1 MSELFENRWLAQ
13 MSYEEA
19 LSLQE
24 KLVAQKIAGDQ
35 KNYLLFLEHEP
46 VYTMGRTPDLSSLG
60 TKALPHPL
68 HRTGRGGQATYH
80 GPGQLV
86 CYPVIDL
93 SLFGRDLHV
102 YLRFLEEVI
111 IQTLAQYQI
120 KAQRREGLTGVWVK
134 DRKIASLGI
143 GVRKWI
149 AFHGL
154 ALNVRGDLT
163 PFEEITPCGIAGVK
177 MTSLEKEAQLLDA
190 DFTAPLLEEVAE
202 RLGALCKKRILS
214 SLFFDCGE
222 RAMAWSQDGRGREHQ
237 DVGADIF

>member
-1 MSELFENRWLAQ
+1 MSKLFESYWLGC
-13 MSYEEA
+13 MSYEEG

-46 VYTMGRTPDLSSLG
+46 VYTMGRTPDVSSLG
-60 TKALPHPL
+60 TRALPYPV

-86 CYPVIDL
+86 CYPILDL
-93 SLFGRDLHV
+93 SLFQRDLHI

-120 KAQRREGLTGVWVK
+120 EAQRREGLTGVWVE

-154 ALNVRGDLT
+154 ALNVSCDLS
-163 PFEEITPCGIAGVK
+163 PFEEITPCGINGVT
-177 MTSLEKEAQLLDA
+177 MTSLEKEAQRLNT
-190 DFTAPLLEEVAE
+190 DFIAPSLEEVAE
-202 RLGALCKKRILS
+202 RLEAGLKKH
-214 SLFFDCGE
+214 
-222 RAMAWSQDGRGREHQ
+222 RE
-237 DVGADIF
+237 